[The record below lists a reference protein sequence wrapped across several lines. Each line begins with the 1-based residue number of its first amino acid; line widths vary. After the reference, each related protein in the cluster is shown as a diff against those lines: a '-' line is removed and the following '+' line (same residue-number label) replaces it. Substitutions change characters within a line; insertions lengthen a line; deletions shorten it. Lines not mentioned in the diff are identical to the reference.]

1 MNKNK
6 FGKVVL
12 EYWRKLQ
19 VKCKRWYYGRVNQ
32 LWETFCHIRSYQILL
47 AIAYLRKGKG
57 ICQFDKKICMIGWL
71 RKIIRINKLQ
81 NRRIFSWRDSP
92 FSLHKQWIFR
102 RLNTKSKSKNL
113 GTRFVEE
120 FLIQTFIL
128 QFISHLNRGF
138 VLKHLFFVSVHSR
151 IWLPWYFFSSFSILF
166 SWAWILFSRSLA

>member
-12 EYWRKLQ
+12 ECWRKLQ
-19 VKCKRWYYGRVNQ
+19 GKCKRWYYGRVNQ

-81 NRRIFSWRDSP
+81 NSRIFSWRDSP
-92 FSLHKQWIFR
+92 FSLLLEEQEPGNEVCRRVSNPNFYSSLYISPKPRIRPKTFIFPYSAFAK
-102 RLNTKSKSKNL
+102 LNTL
-113 GTRFVEE
+113 I
-120 FLIQTFIL
+120 FLFKL
-128 QFISHLNRGF
+128 FYLVFLSLN
-138 VLKHLFFVSVHSR
+138 
-151 IWLPWYFFSSFSILF
+151 SIF
-166 SWAWILFSRSLA
+166 